1 MNRKLE
7 NSRKRTA
14 IYKEYFCVITTYK
27 QYQVIRFFMVDCR
40 LKKGSPANYFIIEAV
55 QCWMNKE
62 GKTETLSLLRSM
74 SIFYYDAWIY
84 GSSLELR
91 KRNVHH
97 DCIYNICPAVIYPR
111 MKVIPELT
119 RNGFKGVFYDIC
131 PSSFFATLLTD
142 NRMEILYKAGQMNL
156 FLRFLERKYGIDK
169 YWTYVKICLR
179 HDYVIHDADLWLDY
193 VDMLIENKLDARNPH
208 YLCPLNVEEAHDWVM
223 GKCKKKYSEKDEK
236 YVYKRQADKNELRYK
251 GFASAVCKFS
261 GAINAYEHIRVSGD
275 RLAIHEKF
283 DSKSLQKVQV
293 IEFDKDFFR
302 GKKILV
308 FDDILTKGFSY
319 ARFAC
324 QLEKIG
330 GEVLGGFFLG
340 KTVVRML

>member
-1 MNRKLE
+1 M
-7 NSRKRTA
+7 
-14 IYKEYFCVITTYK
+14 F
-27 QYQVIRFFMVDCR
+27 
-40 LKKGSPANYFIIEAV
+40 
-55 QCWMNKE
+55 
-62 GKTETLSLLRSM
+62 
-74 SIFYYDAWIY
+74 
-84 GSSLELR
+84 
-91 KRNVHH
+91 
-97 DCIYNICPAVIYPR
+97 
-111 MKVIPELT
+111 
-119 RNGFKGVFYDIC
+119 
-131 PSSFFATLLTD
+131 SFFEYLPMQYRQATG
-142 NRMEILYKAGQMNL
+142 REWQI
-156 FLRFLERKYGIDK
+156 RKMIWSFKDGKSYLNVAWMI
-169 YWTYVKICLR
+169 
-179 HDYVIHDADLWLDY
+179 A
-193 VDMLIENKLDARNPH
+193 NKLHQVFGDDVKNIVFACVP
-208 YLCPLNVEEAHDWVM
+208 A
-223 GKCKKKYSEKDEK
+223 SS
-236 YVYKRQADKNELRYK
+236 ADKNELRYK

>member
-1 MNRKLE
+1 MLV
-7 NSRKRTA
+7 
-14 IYKEYFCVITTYK
+14 F
-27 QYQVIRFFMVDCR
+27 
-40 LKKGSPANYFIIEAV
+40 PA
-55 QCWMNKE
+55 
-62 GKTETLSLLRSM
+62 
-74 SIFYYDAWIY
+74 
-84 GSSLELR
+84 SS
-91 KRNVHH
+91 
-97 DCIYNICPAVIYPR
+97 
-111 MKVIPELT
+111 
-119 RNGFKGVFYDIC
+119 
-131 PSSFFATLLTD
+131 
-142 NRMEILYKAGQMNL
+142 
-156 FLRFLERKYGIDK
+156 
-169 YWTYVKICLR
+169 
-179 HDYVIHDADLWLDY
+179 
-193 VDMLIENKLDARNPH
+193 
-208 YLCPLNVEEAHDWVM
+208 
-223 GKCKKKYSEKDEK
+223 
-236 YVYKRQADKNELRYK
+236 ADKNELRYK